1 MNLIQTQTTELSEL
15 DSVGSSDLTPSEFG
29 DELQEESDEEVA
41 WVWSLH
47 LTGLEWRMWT
57 RLGNIVYSGAK
68 VHASR
73 MGSKTGNGSQE
84 LSTSVWHS

>member
-1 MNLIQTQTTELSEL
+1 MTIRVHASMAMCESDSSSDNDSPSELSGL

-41 WVWSLH
+41 WVWSLR

-57 RLGNIVYSGAK
+57 RLGNIQSAC
-68 VHASR
+68 
-73 MGSKTGNGSQE
+73 
-84 LSTSVWHS
+84 